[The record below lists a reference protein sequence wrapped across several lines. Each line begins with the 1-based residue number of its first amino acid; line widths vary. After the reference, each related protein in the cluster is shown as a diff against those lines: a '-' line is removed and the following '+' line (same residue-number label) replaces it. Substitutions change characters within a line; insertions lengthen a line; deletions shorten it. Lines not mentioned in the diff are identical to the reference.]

1 LNSNHRKV
9 IVNISWLFFD
19 KVFKILLSIAVL
31 TSVAKHLGTTQYGL
45 LNYCITYAAI
55 FTPLSTLGLD
65 NLAVRDLVVE
75 DNKSKIFA
83 TTFWLRFGGAFAYIL
98 FTVAAIYAFQQENIK
113 IQIVS
118 IVALAS
124 IFRPFDI
131 IDFWFQSQV
140 NSKYSVAAKSFSY
153 VLTSFLKI
161 SLVYYS
167 APLISFAWAILFES
181 FLASSALLV
190 TYLLKYK
197 SIKLFD
203 WDWQVGKKML
213 KESWPLIFSGF
224 AIFIYMKIDQLMLG
238 SMVGNKAVGIYSVAA
253 NISEIWNVIPTIIIS
268 SIAPAI
274 YSAKK
279 GNETNYYRRIEQL
292 HSILVQISLAI
303 AILVSFGS
311 EKIVL
316 ALFGNS
322 YAESGSV
329 LIVHVWSNVFSFMG
343 SATAFWFI
351 AEGMTK
357 LLTWRTI
364 YGGILNVVLNLY
376 LIPLYGAVGAA
387 VATVVA
393 YGFVG
398 CVMNFFNNQTKKI
411 FFIQVRSFLPWNLMS
426 LSKNTT

>member
-1 LNSNHRKV
+1 MNSNYHKV
-9 IVNISWLFFD
+9 IVNISWLLFD
-19 KVFKILLSIAVL
+19 KAFKILLGIAVL
-31 TSVAKHLGTTQYGL
+31 TSVAKYLGTTQYGL

-55 FTPLSTLGLD
+55 FNPLATLGLD
-65 NLAVRDLVVE
+65 SLAVRDLVVE
-75 DNKSKIFA
+75 DHKNKIFA
-83 TTFWLRFGGAFAYIL
+83 TTFWLRVGGSLVYIL
-98 FTVAAIYAFQQENIK
+98 FTVVMSCIFEQENIK
-113 IQIVS
+113 IQIISV
-118 IVALAS
+118 IALSS
-124 IFRPFDI
+124 IFRPFDV

-140 NSKYSVAAKSFSY
+140 NSKYSVAGKSFSY
-153 VLTSFLKI
+153 ALISFFKI
-161 SLVYYS
+161 SLVYYT
-167 APLISFAWAILFES
+167 APLISFAWAILFEN
-181 FLASSALLV
+181 FLTSSALLV
-190 TYLLKYK
+190 TYLFKYN

-253 NISEIWNVIPTIIIS
+253 NISEIWNVIPTIVIS

-279 GNETNYYRRIEQL
+279 GSEANYYRRIEQL
-292 HSILVQISLAI
+292 HSILVQISLPI

-322 YAESGSV
+322 YAESCSV
-329 LIVHVWSNVFSFMG
+329 LTIHVWFNVFSFMG

-351 AEGMTK
+351 AEGMTE

-364 YGGILNVVLNLY
+364 YGGVLNIVLNLY

-387 VATVVA
+387 IATVVS

-398 CVMNFFNNQTKKI
+398 CIMNFFNDRTRRI
-411 FFIQVRSFLPWNLMS
+411 FFIQVRSLLPWNLVS
-426 LSKNTT
+426 ISKNIT